1 MSKKVKALLLSGGYG
16 TRLRPITEKVPKCL
30 VEINGKPMLEHWLSK
45 LENLGCEA
53 CLVNTHYLSDK
64 VHSFL
69 ENRKKSKM
77 LIKEVY
83 EKELLGTAGTL
94 IKNSKFFEDSKIL
107 MIHADNMTNFDLKE
121 LIIADNKR
129 PKNCLFTLLT
139 FCTDCPESAGIVD
152 RNKNQ
157 ILEKFFE
164 KVTNPPS
171 NIANGAIY
179 FFDKEFIKKLKKD
192 IPNARDF
199 SLDVI
204 PKYLGKI
211 FTYHTEKLLI
221 DIGTKENLSK
231 ARLLFDE

>member
-1 MSKKVKALLLSGGYG
+1 MSKNVKALLLSGGYG

-30 VEINGKPMLEHWLSK
+30 IKINGQPILEHWLSK

-53 CLVNTHYLSDK
+53 CLVNTHYLSDQ
-64 VHSFL
+64 VHKFL
-69 ENRKKSKM
+69 KNRKKSKM

-94 IKNSKFFEDSKIL
+94 IKNSKFFKDSKIL

-121 LIIADNKR
+121 LIIADTKR
-129 PKNCLFTLLT
+129 PDNCLFTLLT
-139 FCTDCPESAGIVD
+139 FCTDCPESAGIVE
-152 RNKNQ
+152 RNNLL

-164 KVTNPPS
+164 KVRNPPS

-179 FFDKEFIKKLKKD
+179 IFDQEFINKLKID

-204 PKYLGKI
+204 PQYLGKI
-211 FTYHTEKLLI
+211 FTHHTENLLI